1 MLEKWRSFMD
11 TVNETTSA
19 IRWASG
25 VVIVLAGLYTA
36 FGKWFSS
43 LATGQ
48 QIAFWV
54 VIGGLVLIG
63 VTFILDWRRKRSID
77 TISDLLGI
85 IDQLTLEY
93 IDEFSPIVGSAEDS
107 DGIARIL
114 GLNVRQLRIA
124 VDQNDEKQIE
134 QEYEKVLRQYDKFL
148 NPKKRMEETQQDLLL
163 VSAYLNARNIG
174 LQQITDTQKYHRL
187 RNRVKALQ
195 KMVPSAAMNMKI
207 NEYWR
212 WSEGL
217 YCILLTTKPMLL
229 APAIGKKVPPKVIAS
244 ATMIRPRIEEATTL
258 FSSAVHESIETYKER
273 HKEKTNKDKDK
284 KKS

>member
-1 MLEKWRSFMD
+1 MLEKWHSFVD

-19 IRWASG
+19 IRWAIV
-25 VVIVLAGLYTA
+25 VVIMLAGLYVA

-43 LATGQ
+43 LTVGQ
-48 QIAFWV
+48 QIAFWI

-77 TISDLLGI
+77 SIPDLLGI

-93 IDEFSPIVGSAEDS
+93 IDEFSPVVESQDDS

-134 QEYEKVLRQYDKFL
+134 QEYEKILKQYEKFL
-148 NPKKRMEETQQDLLL
+148 NPKKKGEDMQQDLLL
-163 VSAYLNARNIG
+163 VSAYLSARSIG
-174 LQQITDTQKYHRL
+174 LKQITDTQKYHRL

-195 KMVPSAAMNMKI
+195 KMVPSAAINMKI
-207 NEYWR
+207 NDYWR
-212 WSEGL
+212 WTEGL
-217 YCILLTTKPMLL
+217 YCILLTTKPVVL
-229 APAIGKKVPPKVIAS
+229 APGIGKNIPPKMIAS
-244 ATMIRPRIEEATTL
+244 AGTVRPRIEEATAL
-258 FSSAVHESIETYKER
+258 LISAVHESIEMYKER
-273 HKEKTNKDKDK
+273 HKEKTEDKSKDK
-284 KKS
+284 KK